1 MEETWG
7 EEVINWVGESEGGV
21 GLGLVHGSWE
31 GEGILSG
38 ERDRLSVSSVRAGC
52 WRVRWGKG
60 GSSGPLLG
68 E

>member
-1 MEETWG
+1 M
-7 EEVINWVGESEGGV
+7 
-21 GLGLVHGSWE
+21 HGSWE
-31 GEGILSG
+31 GGGRLSG
-38 ERDRLSVSSVRAGC
+38 EGDRLSVSSVRAGC